1 MSTWKNKGKVMK
13 YLIFVL
19 TLFAFGCRVTQESKW
34 ESSVQSNTRIWT
46 DRPQAVE
53 YIDLTATLK
62 RNW

>member
-19 TLFAFGCRVTQESKW
+19 TLCAFGCRVTQESKW

>member
-13 YLIFVL
+13 YLIFVI
-19 TLFAFGCRVTQESKW
+19 TLCVFGCRVTQESKW

>member
-19 TLFAFGCRVTQESKW
+19 TLCTFGCRVTQESKW

>member
-1 MSTWKNKGKVMK
+1 MK

-19 TLFAFGCRVTQESKW
+19 TLFAFGCRVTEESKW

>member
-1 MSTWKNKGKVMK
+1 MK

-19 TLFAFGCRVTQESKW
+19 TLCAFGCRATQESKW